1 MPEDKEVSKFARKS
15 KTINGCCTKLWQ
27 LSFRQLEGVTFAQAL
42 SQSLSLAHSARLPRS
57 RSCSPFLP
65 PSLPLPRPLPL
76 TLPLH
81 LPHSR
86 SNLPSHLPLPSLP
99 LTLPLASHRGDTY
112 KDTHTCHAITWTN
125 GNSRGLPRGEG
136 LGFDQESP
144 LFLVADLY
152 LS

>member
-1 MPEDKEVSKFARKS
+1 MPEDKEVSKFERNS

-27 LSFRQLEGVTFAQAL
+27 LSCRQLEGVTFAQAL

-57 RSCSPFLP
+57 RSCSPFIP

-76 TLPLH
+76 TLPIS
-81 LPHSR
+81 LPPSH
-86 SNLPSHLPLPSLP
+86 SNLHSHLPLPSLS
-99 LTLPLASHRGDTY
+99 LTLPLASHRRDTH
-112 KDTHTCHAITWTN
+112 KDTHTCHAMAWTN

-144 LFLVADLY
+144 LFVAANLY